1 MSKTLRRD
9 VYSLERPGSLIEQVK
24 QPSPDPLAVVKYSCI
39 HWGDHLMG
47 SDVKENEIN
56 DIKDCGVVYSFLGTS
71 YLYWLEA
78 LSLMKRVTDGI
89 AMIIKLENWLE
100 VSYPTLFLRCY

>member
-9 VYSLERPGSLIEQVK
+9 VYSLERPGVLIEQVK
-24 QPSPDPLAVVKYSCI
+24 QLNPDPLAVARYTCV

-56 DIKDCGVVYSFLGTS
+56 DIKDGGLVCSVLGTS
-71 YLYWLEA
+71 YLHWLEA
-78 LSLMKRVTDGI
+78 LSLMKRLTDGI
-89 AMIIKLENWLE
+89 TMIIKLENWLQ
-100 VSYPTLFLRCY
+100 VSYPTFFLRYY